1 MEAAAD
7 ARPTEGAVGA
17 TEYARTL
24 RVLLAPRMCPHLSL
38 RFIRW
43 FLDKTLKKLSRNQ
56 RNQSIQGW
64 FWRLFAQLHFVDLA
78 TKRVVLIYEWMNGRT
93 RETSERE
100 RETIT
105 HAIRS
110 L

>member
-24 RVLLAPRMCPHLSL
+24 RVLLAPRMCQHLSL

-43 FLDKTLKKLSRNQ
+43 FLDKTLNKLS

-78 TKRVVLIYEWMNGRT
+78 TKRVVLIYEWMNGP
-93 RETSERE
+93 ETSERE
-100 RETIT
+100 REAIT
-105 HAIRS
+105 HGIRS